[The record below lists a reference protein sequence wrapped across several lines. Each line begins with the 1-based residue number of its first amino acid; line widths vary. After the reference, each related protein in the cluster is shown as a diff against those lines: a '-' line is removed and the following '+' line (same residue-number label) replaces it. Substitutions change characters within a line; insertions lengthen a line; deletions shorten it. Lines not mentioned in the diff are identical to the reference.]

1 MSNLAWLFVAFA
13 AVWVAIGGYLLSIV
27 RRQARIEREL
37 DALSR
42 SQDPGGGQSTLPTSS
57 NH

>member
-1 MSNLAWLFVAFA
+1 MSDLAWLFVAFA
-13 AVWVAIGGYLLSIV
+13 AVWVAIGGYLLTIG

-37 DALSR
+37 KALH
-42 SQDPGGGQSTLPTSS
+42 DDHKPTSE